1 MQLTTSLLWLTTTL
15 LGQASDVPK
24 PSETEVVRI
33 LEPYFQEQAE
43 TYQFFLD
50 AERTQ
55 KLELVEKPV
64 MRWTAEGNIGAV
76 WVWTRQGR
84 AEVIGCLGAYVNEK
98 GQYESFH
105 EFHSLTLKPLQ
116 KVEIASIRT
125 WDSQK
130 PGVSL
135 TVLESAPEPAAS
147 DKLRLVQMRSIARE
161 FSVELN
167 PEKKNTHQLRL
178 ATAPLYRYQSTNP
191 DVTDGAI
198 FSYLQDNGTDPECLL
213 LIEARRTSN
222 GIRWQYAPLRFSWRA
237 LRVTH
242 TDRDV
247 WRVDEHNEFWKARIL
262 RDNYVTCSLGVLNL
276 DSIQRAQKGKP

>member
-15 LGQASDVPK
+15 LGQAADVPK
-24 PSETEVVRI
+24 PNETEVVRI

-43 TYQFFLD
+43 KYQFYLD

-55 KLELVEKPV
+55 KLELIEKPV

-84 AEVIGCLGAYVNEK
+84 AEVIGCLGAYVNGK

-116 KVEIASIRT
+116 TVEIATIRT

-130 PGVSL
+130 PGVTL

-178 ATAPLYRYQSTNP
+178 ATAPLYRSQSTNP

-213 LIEARRTSN
+213 LIEARKTSN
-222 GIRWQYAPLRFSWRA
+222 GIQWHYAPLRFSWRS

-242 TDRDV
+242 GDRDV
-247 WRVDEHNEFWKARIL
+247 WRVDEHNEFWKSRIL
-262 RDNYVTCSLGVLNL
+262 HDNYLTSSLGVLNL
-276 DSIQRAQKGKP
+276 DSIQKAKKGKP

>member
-1 MQLTTSLLWLTTTL
+1 MQLTTSLIWITTTL
-15 LGQASDVPK
+15 LGQAADVPK
-24 PSETEVVRI
+24 PNETEVVRI

-43 TYQFFLD
+43 KYPFFLD

-55 KLELVEKPV
+55 KLDLVEKPV

-84 AEVIGCLGAYVNEK
+84 AEVIGCLGAYVNGK
-98 GQYESFH
+98 GRYESFH
-105 EFHSLTLKPLQ
+105 EFHSLTLKPLP
-116 KVEIASIRT
+116 KVEIASVRT

-130 PGVSL
+130 PGATL
-135 TVLESAPEPAAS
+135 TVLESAPEPATS

-213 LIEARRTSN
+213 LIEARKTSK
-222 GIRWQYAPLRFSWRA
+222 GIQWQYAPLRFSWRA

-242 TDRDV
+242 MDRDV
-247 WRVDEHNEFWKARIL
+247 WHADEHNEFWKARIL
-262 RDNYVTCSLGVLNL
+262 HDHYVTCSLGVLNL
-276 DSIQRAQKGKP
+276 DSIQKAQKGKP